1 MNRIALLLM
10 LTLFGLPSTA
20 VSQEDP
26 AGTAVFEERMLETAA
41 RLDLSDAQ
49 RAELEPLLLD
59 QFEETHRLLERHGLD
74 ESSATRP
81 NRRQTLALARDLKP
95 LRERTDREVA
105 AIFLEEQM
113 TEFRVIQ
120 EERRDQMRARFQSR
134 QC

>member
-1 MNRIALLLM
+1 MNRIALLLT

-26 AGTAVFEERMLETAA
+26 AGTAVFEKRMLETAT

-59 QFEETHRLLERHGLD
+59 QFEETRRLLERHGLD
-74 ESSATRP
+74 EPSANRP
-81 NRRQTLALARDLKP
+81 NRRQMLALARDLKP

-105 AIFLEEQM
+105 AILSEEQM
-113 TEFRVIQ
+113 TEFRKIQ
-120 EERRDQMRARFQSR
+120 EERRDQMRARFQGR
-134 QC
+134 QR